1 MLGGPSASLGHE
13 RRRAGAPDLEV
24 SCMAAR
30 KRTHEKTA
38 LTSHPKNPPKR
49 KSERPKAFR
58 LITDGLYELHLGARV
73 ALDLLVTVDGDVMT
87 FLRID
92 GALLGE
98 IPVLGEA

>member
-1 MLGGPSASLGHE
+1 
-13 RRRAGAPDLEV
+13 
-24 SCMAAR
+24 MAAR

-38 LTSHPKNPPKR
+38 MARSLKMKPDR
-49 KSERPKAFR
+49 GKAFR
-58 LITDGLYELHLGARV
+58 LITNGLYELRLGARV